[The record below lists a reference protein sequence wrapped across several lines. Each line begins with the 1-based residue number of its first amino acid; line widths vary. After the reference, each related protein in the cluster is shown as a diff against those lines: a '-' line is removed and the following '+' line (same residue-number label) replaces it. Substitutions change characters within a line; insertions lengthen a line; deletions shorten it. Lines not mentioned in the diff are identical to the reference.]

1 MPSLT
6 YLCMTASQPPLCGA
20 AGAHDVETVPSKPV
34 QQVGDRLGLLDS
46 AASSVVM
53 SATLP
58 PTATLSVIL
67 GEETR

>member
-1 MPSLT
+1 M
-6 YLCMTASQPPLCGA
+6 
-20 AGAHDVETVPSKPV
+20 PSKPV